1 MPVVSRPLRIFIS
14 AAEHS
19 ADVHGAAL
27 LRAAADHLPAA
38 AFFGLC
44 GPRMQASGA
53 VALADLTAH
62 SAMLSHVGGV
72 LGRALRAVRAVERS
86 WDADPPDLVVLL
98 DSPELHLGITELG
111 VPGLAPRARRR
122 GLPVLYYI
130 APQTWAARAWRN
142 SRLRGCV
149 DQLACILPFEQA
161 YFRARGIAC
170 EFVGHPLFESLA
182 QQSPNPEVVATLR
195 DPSGPTIA
203 LLPGSRRSVIDA
215 ILPLQLDVVRRLAAR
230 GVRPMVGV
238 SCVSEERRAQIQ
250 SQVLRAALPLADGR
264 VRVLVGDNA
273 SLLSAAD
280 LVLVA
285 SGTATLEVA
294 HHRKPMIVMYD
305 AGRLLLTLQRTIG
318 RRFIRTPHLSLVNL
332 LANARVVPE
341 FMPAMPDPDAVAH
354 VAAQLLHDLTWRRL
368 MIDQLDALVR
378 PLTATRASARVCELM
393 GRTAR
398 ARDGG
403 RRPT

>member
-1 MPVVSRPLRIFIS
+1 MTRTLRIFIS
-14 AAEHS
+14 VAEHS

-27 LRAAADHLPAA
+27 LRAAAERLPAT
-38 AFFGLC
+38 AFHGLC
-44 GPRMQASGA
+44 GPRMRAAGA
-53 VALADLTAH
+53 AALADLTAH
-62 SAMLSHVGGV
+62 SAMLSHIGGV
-72 LGRALRAVRAVERS
+72 LGRALRAVRLVERS
-86 WDADPPDLVVLL
+86 WDADPPDVVVLL
-98 DSPELHLGITELG
+98 DSPELHLGIPELG
-111 VPGLAPRARRR
+111 VPGLAPRARQR

-161 YFRARGIAC
+161 YFRARGIAT

-182 QQSPNPEVVATLR
+182 QQSPNAQVVAALR
-195 DPSGPTIA
+195 DPSRPTIA

-215 ILPLQLDVVRRLAAR
+215 MLPLQLDVVRRLAAR
-230 GVRPMVGV
+230 GVQPTVAI
-238 SCVSEERRAQIQ
+238 SCVSWERRAQIQ
-250 SQVLRAALPLADGR
+250 AHVERAALPLDAAR
-264 VRVLVGDNA
+264 VCVLVADNA

-294 HHRKPMIVMYD
+294 HYRKPMIVMYD
-305 AGRLLLTLQRTIG
+305 AGRLLVTLERTIG

-341 FMPAMPDPDAVAH
+341 FMPAAPDPDAVAR
-354 VAAQLLHDLTWRRL
+354 VASQLLHDLTWRRL
-368 MIDQLDALVR
+368 MIDQIDGLVR
-378 PLTATRASARVCELM
+378 PLAATRASTHVCELIAKLAQAHRV
-393 GRTAR
+393 GTHPA
-398 ARDGG
+398 
-403 RRPT
+403 